1 MAEAGSA
8 PHTQRALAVAL
19 LLVAGVLSLPVVAA
33 FLDGESTDQLIVP
46 VQIALMVVLGAVVG
60 YALPGLGG
68 GAGRMRAAGVGIV
81 VAVVAALIGVVV
93 FFLLLGGV

>member
-1 MAEAGSA
+1 MAEARS
-8 PHTQRALAVAL
+8 PRTQRPLAVVL

-46 VQIALMVVLGAVVG
+46 VQIALMVLVGALVG

-68 GAGRMRAAGVGIV
+68 STSRVRGAVTGVV
-81 VAVVAALIGVVV
+81 VGVVAAVIGVAV
-93 FFLLLGGV
+93 FFLLLGGL